1 MKITLDH
8 NCIIDLVN
16 KTIAGNQVEAI
27 IKNTKYEC
35 FVVNIGASE
44 MQKWGVNSN
53 SYDKFEELLNEA
65 NIAKLPRL
73 DPMGIWDVT
82 FWDNC
87 IYSDEIMTN
96 LSDQIEV
103 ILFGNT
109 IGGIPNGGLS
119 SKEGRKYLNK
129 LCDVHTLWCHIFYG
143 NDIFL
148 TNDGNFMK
156 KTKLPKLLKL
166 GAKNICRPID
176 L

>member
-1 MKITLDH
+1 
-8 NCIIDLVN
+8 
-16 KTIAGNQVEAI
+16 
-27 IKNTKYEC
+27 
-35 FVVNIGASE
+35 
-44 MQKWGVNSN
+44 
-53 SYDKFEELLNEA
+53 
-65 NIAKLPRL
+65 
-73 DPMGIWDVT
+73 MGIWDVT